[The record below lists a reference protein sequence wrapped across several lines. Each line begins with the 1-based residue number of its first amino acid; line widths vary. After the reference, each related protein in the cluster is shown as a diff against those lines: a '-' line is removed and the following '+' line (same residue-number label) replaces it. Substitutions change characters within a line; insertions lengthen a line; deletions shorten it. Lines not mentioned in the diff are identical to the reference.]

1 MIVSMKNGLEH
12 FVYRELTIFDAQGAQ
27 ISLFPTKFSQ
37 GSYNAPDSWALHRWK
52 LWIVVLMQPV
62 LFLGSPLLYL
72 RLLREAVETK
82 AYADFA
88 LAWYFSR
95 WIAAVDVIYA
105 TFGDH
110 KLFIG
115 YFCKRI
121 TGKPLAVTIHAY
133 ELYTNP
139 NPALFARAM
148 AACDQ
153 VITVTEYNRERL
165 QQTFGINP
173 AKIEVVRISVDT
185 QDYRPQAKFILL
197 IVASF
202 AERKGHEILFRA
214 VKQLNQP
221 DIEIWVIGDRGTEN
235 LTVDVEAL
243 AADLGIKSQ
252 VAFFGKL
259 SGNALKAVY
268 QACDAF
274 CLPCHTDSDGVN
286 EGFPTV
292 IAEAMAFAK
301 PVISTRHVEIPRVL
315 EQMLVDEND
324 IDGLMQ
330 AISGLYESA
339 RLRHELGQNNRL
351 ISERLFSARNAERS
365 VRILS
370 CLTQSSDGTPI
381 PDLEREMI

>member
-1 MIVSMKNGLEH
+1 MKNGLEH
-12 FVYRELTIFDAQGAQ
+12 FIFRELTIFDSQGAQ

-37 GSYNAPDSWALHRWK
+37 GLYNALDRWALHRWD
-52 LWIVVLMQPV
+52 LWTVALMQP
-62 LFLGSPLLYL
+62 LFFLGAPLRYL

-82 AYADFA
+82 AYVDFA

-95 WIAAVDVIYA
+95 WIADVDVIYA

-115 YFCKRI
+115 YFCKKI
-121 TGKPLAVTIHAY
+121 THKPLAVTIHAY

-139 NPALFARAM
+139 NPALFERAL

-165 QQTFGINP
+165 EQNFGVDP

-185 QDYRPQAKFILL
+185 DDYRPQAKFILL

-202 AERKGHEILFRA
+202 AERKGHEVLFRA

-221 DIEIWVIGDRGTEN
+221 DIEIWVVGDRGTEN
-235 LTVDVEAL
+235 RVVDVPAL
-243 AADLGIKSQ
+243 AAELGIEAQ

-268 QACDAF
+268 QTCDVF

-315 EQMLVDEND
+315 DEMLVDEQD
-324 IDGLMQ
+324 VDGLAQ
-330 AISGLYESA
+330 AIRALYNSA
-339 RLRHELGQNNRL
+339 QLRQRLGQNNRL
-351 ISERLFSARNAERS
+351 ISEQRFSARNAERS

-370 CLTQSSDGTPI
+370 RMMQCETTF
-381 PDLEREMI
+381 PDLQREMT